1 MIDPNKPV
9 DYNTMD
15 KALSNL
21 INSAPNFDP
30 KDLKFVDDNTING
43 EYGFDF
49 YSWKYW
55 GKANSSGSICAVVSG
70 IYSKYKLFRKLQEN
84 LVVSN

>member
-1 MIDPNKPV
+1 
-9 DYNTMD
+9 MD
-15 KALSNL
+15 KALTNL

-43 EYGFDF
+43 NYGFDF

-55 GKANSSGSICAVVSG
+55 GWTSSPSSSISACVGS
-70 IYSKYKLFRKLQEN
+70 IYSKYKTFRKLQEN
-84 LVVSN
+84 LDNSK